1 MAERIAIRTGFSCF
15 LMQSEGELEPG
26 GQRQPRRGF
35 LHLLLRKGL
44 GLVRCIING
53 SCHEV
58 FEHFLVI
65 RIARK
70 KLRIDFN
77 APGFVLAGDRDFHGA
92 RTGFTGHF
100 NVAELSLKAL
110 NVFLHFLGLR
120 QQSLNVSTHKSL
132 FP

>member
-1 MAERIAIRTGFSCF
+1 MADRSAIRTGFSCF

-77 APGFVLAGDRDFHGA
+77 APGFGLQVIVI
-92 RTGFTGHF
+92 FTAPAPASP
-100 NVAELSLKAL
+100 VTSMLPSSA
-110 NVFLHFLGLR
+110 
-120 QQSLNVSTHKSL
+120 
-132 FP
+132 